1 MVFNGKRRDERRFLI
16 LQVIFMDT
24 REKVIFV
31 LLEGLIRV
39 TMRTAKTCD
48 NLHDFAACAGLNRA
62 IEPVLVDKALS

>member
-1 MVFNGKRRDERRFLI
+1 
-16 LQVIFMDT
+16 MDT

-31 LLEGLIRV
+31 SFEGLIRV

-48 NLHDFAACAGLNRA
+48 NLHDFAACAGLNRV